1 MWERKLVPDPLKK
14 KKKSKLSISLN
25 QQSKV
30 SNSLLLLY
38 AQAEDY
44 PNISQLRC

>member
-1 MWERKLVPDPLKK
+1 MWKRKLVPDPF